1 MPKYRY
7 KVMTESGAVL
17 KGSESAVSAN
27 ELKLNLESRG
37 YRVQGIH
44 TTGLA
49 ALRNKSVS
57 IESFQLF
64 NQEFLALLRA
74 GLTILDALA
83 LCIDQP
89 GDDDFMQVIARVH
102 LSVQEGKLL
111 SEACA
116 QHPGYF
122 DSLYIS
128 ALKTGE
134 KTGEMVAVLS
144 RYQDYLRRQLVL
156 QRKIRR
162 AMVYP
167 AFLLLI
173 LVLILGALF
182 GFVMPR
188 FVAMYASFGAA
199 LPLPTQ
205 LMLSV
210 VQKLPMILLG
220 GVLLAVA
227 AFLLWRSW
235 SSSDQGRM
243 QIDQWKLAL
252 PILGKL
258 EMTMSVARLTRS
270 LSTLLGGGTTLLDAL
285 QTSREAMR
293 NRLYAMHLNQVMQ
306 KVAEGT
312 TLTVALQQTGIIP
325 PTALKMV
332 QVGESSGAL
341 DKMLAEVAQYYEDA
355 MEESLDTIAT
365 LIEPLLMLLMGI
377 IVGGVIIVM
386 YLPIFNLA
394 NVIR

>member
-17 KGSESAVSAN
+17 KGSESAVSAA
-27 ELKLNLESRG
+27 ELRLKLESRG

-49 ALRNKSVS
+49 ALRNKMVS
-57 IESFQLF
+57 LESFQLF

-89 GDDDFMQVIARVH
+89 GDDDFMQVLARVH

-116 QHPGYF
+116 QHPAYF

-134 KTGEMVAVLS
+134 KTGEMVTVLS

-162 AMVYP
+162 AMAYP

-205 LMLSV
+205 LLLGI
-210 VQKLPMILLG
+210 VQQLPMILLG
-220 GVLLAVA
+220 GVLLALAV
-227 AFLLWRSW
+227 FMLWRSW
-235 SSSDQGRM
+235 SSSEQGCM

-252 PILGKL
+252 PVLGKL

-293 NRLYAMHLNQVMQ
+293 NRLFAMHLNQVMQ

-312 TLTVALQQTGIIP
+312 TLAVALQQTGIIP

-355 MEESLDTIAT
+355 MEDNLDTIAT